1 MKVFKNEEG
10 EVRSGWKILI
20 LFLVEYLLLFIMA
33 NIIGSLVMISRS
45 IRENIY
51 FILMFSQEIVL
62 ILTPILPWKVL
73 FRKDLSLIGLKAL
86 NKKEV
91 KNLILGLVMGIIA
104 ITLVFILILISKSG
118 VLVNSLLEPRF
129 SLSLVLY
136 LILFIFVGFAEE
148 LLSRGYII
156 GAMEVSNNNKWF
168 AIMVSA
174 VIFSL
179 MHYDNNGFSLIPFL
193 NIFLVGILFGVMYVK
208 TKSIWLSTG
217 FHITWNFF
225 QGCIYGMPVSGIT
238 TPKLYEMT
246 FVGNSIL
253 NGGTFGPEG
262 GLIVTMVIILMLVSL
277 VFLIKNKKIH

>member
-20 LFLVEYLLLFIMA
+20 LFLVEYILLFIMA
-33 NIIGSLVMISRS
+33 NIIGSLVVISRS

-51 FILMFSQEIVL
+51 IILMFSQEIVL
-62 ILTPILPWKVL
+62 ILTPILSWKVL
-73 FRKDLSLIGLKAL
+73 FKKDLSLIGLQAL

-91 KNLILGLVMGIIA
+91 KNLILGSVMRIAA
-104 ITLVFILILISKSG
+104 ITLAFILIIISKSG

-129 SLSLVLY
+129 SLSLVVY
-136 LILFIFVGFAEE
+136 FILFIFVGFAEE

-156 GAMEVSNNNKWF
+156 GAMEVSSNNKLF
-168 AIMVSA
+168 AVMVSA

-179 MHYDNNGFSLIPFL
+179 MHYGNNGFSLIPFL
-193 NIFLVGILFGVMYVK
+193 NIFLVGILFGFMYVK

-277 VFLIKNKKIH
+277 IFLIKNKKIQ

>member
-20 LFLVEYLLLFIMA
+20 LFLVEYILLFIMA
-33 NIIGSLVMISRS
+33 NVIGSLVVVSRS

-51 FILMFSQEIVL
+51 IILMFSQEIVL
-62 ILTPILPWKVL
+62 ILTPILSWKVL
-73 FRKDLSLIGLKAL
+73 FKKDLSLIGLKAL

-104 ITLVFILILISKSG
+104 ITLAFILIIISKSG

-129 SLSLVLY
+129 SLSLVVY
-136 LILFIFVGFAEE
+136 FILFIFVGFAEE

-168 AIMVSA
+168 AVMVSA

-179 MHYDNNGFSLIPFL
+179 MHYGNNGFSFIPFL

-208 TKSIWLSTG
+208 TRSIWLSTG

-277 VFLIKNKKIH
+277 IFLIKNKKIQ

>member
-1 MKVFKNEEG
+1 MKIFKNEEG

-20 LFLVEYLLLFIMA
+20 LFLVEYILLFIMA
-33 NIIGSLVMISRS
+33 NVIGSLVVVSRS

-51 FILMFSQEIVL
+51 IILMFSQEIVL
-62 ILTPILPWKVL
+62 ILTPILSWKVL
-73 FRKDLSLIGLKAL
+73 FKKDLSLIGLKAL

-91 KNLILGLVMGIIA
+91 KNLILGLVMGIAA
-104 ITLVFILILISKSG
+104 ITLAFILIIISKSG

-179 MHYDNNGFSLIPFL
+179 MHYGNNGFSLIPFL

-262 GLIVTMVIILMLVSL
+262 GLIVTMVIILMVVSL

>member
-20 LFLVEYLLLFIMA
+20 LFLVEYILLFIMA
-33 NIIGSLVMISRS
+33 NIIGSLVVISRS

-51 FILMFSQEIVL
+51 IILMFSQEIVL
-62 ILTPILPWKVL
+62 ILTPILSWKVL
-73 FRKDLSLIGLKAL
+73 FKKDLSLIGLKAL

-91 KNLILGLVMGIIA
+91 KNLILGSVMGIAA
-104 ITLVFILILISKSG
+104 ITLAFILIIISKSG

-129 SLSLVLY
+129 SLSLVVY
-136 LILFIFVGFAEE
+136 FILFIFVGFAEE

-156 GAMEVSNNNKWF
+156 GAMEVSSNNKLF
-168 AIMVSA
+168 AVMVSA

-179 MHYDNNGFSLIPFL
+179 MHYGNNGFSLIPFL
-193 NIFLVGILFGVMYVK
+193 NIFLVGILFGFMYVK

-262 GLIVTMVIILMLVSL
+262 GLMVIILMLVSL
-277 VFLIKNKKIH
+277 IFLIKNKKIQ

>member
-20 LFLVEYLLLFIMA
+20 LFLVEYILLFIMA
-33 NIIGSLVMISRS
+33 NIIGSLVVISRS

-51 FILMFSQEIVL
+51 IILMFSQEIVL
-62 ILTPILPWKVL
+62 ILTPILSWKVL
-73 FRKDLSLIGLKAL
+73 FKKDLSLIGLKAL

-91 KNLILGLVMGIIA
+91 KNLILGSVMGIAA
-104 ITLVFILILISKSG
+104 ITLAFILIIISKSG

-129 SLSLVLY
+129 SLSLVVY
-136 LILFIFVGFAEE
+136 FILFIFVGFAEE

-156 GAMEVSNNNKWF
+156 GAMEVSSNNKLF
-168 AIMVSA
+168 AVMVSA

-179 MHYDNNGFSLIPFL
+179 MHYGNNGFSLIPFL
-193 NIFLVGILFGVMYVK
+193 NIFLVGILFGFMYVK

>member
-1 MKVFKNEEG
+1 MKVFKNEVG

-20 LFLVEYLLLFIMA
+20 LFLVEYILLFIMA
-33 NIIGSLVMISRS
+33 NIIGTLVVISGS
-45 IRENIY
+45 MRENIY
-51 FILMFSQEIVL
+51 IILMFSQEIVL
-62 ILTPILPWKVL
+62 ILTPILSWKVL
-73 FRKDLSLIGLKAL
+73 FKNDLSLIGLKAL
-86 NKKEV
+86 NKKEI

-104 ITLVFILILISKSG
+104 ITLAFILILLSKSG

-136 LILFIFVGFAEE
+136 LILFILVGFAEE

-156 GAMEVSNNNKWF
+156 GAMEASNNNKWF

-179 MHYDNNGFSLIPFL
+179 MHYGNNGFSLIPFL

>member
-20 LFLVEYLLLFIMA
+20 LFLVEYILLFIMA
-33 NIIGSLVMISRS
+33 NIIGSLVVISRS

-51 FILMFSQEIVL
+51 IILMFSQEIVL
-62 ILTPILPWKVL
+62 ILTPILSWKVL
-73 FRKDLSLIGLKAL
+73 FKKDLSLIGLKDL

-91 KNLILGLVMGIIA
+91 KNLILGSVMGIAA
-104 ITLVFILILISKSG
+104 ITLPFILIIISKSG

-129 SLSLVLY
+129 SLSLVVY
-136 LILFIFVGFAEE
+136 FILFIFVGFAEE

-156 GAMEVSNNNKWF
+156 GAMEVSSNNKLF
-168 AIMVSA
+168 AVMVSA

-179 MHYDNNGFSLIPFL
+179 MHYGNNGFSLIPFL

-277 VFLIKNKKIH
+277 IFLIKNKKIQ

>member
-20 LFLVEYLLLFIMA
+20 LFLVEYILLFIMA
-33 NIIGSLVMISRS
+33 NIIGSLVVISRS

-51 FILMFSQEIVL
+51 IILMFSQEIVL
-62 ILTPILPWKVL
+62 ILTPILSWKVL
-73 FRKDLSLIGLKAL
+73 FKKDLSLIGLKAL

-91 KNLILGLVMGIIA
+91 KNLILGSVMGIAA
-104 ITLVFILILISKSG
+104 ITLAFILIIISKSG

-129 SLSLVLY
+129 SLSLVVY
-136 LILFIFVGFAEE
+136 FILFIFVGFAEE

-156 GAMEVSNNNKWF
+156 GAMEVSSNNKLF
-168 AIMVSA
+168 AVMVSA

-179 MHYDNNGFSLIPFL
+179 MHYGNNGFSLIPFL
-193 NIFLVGILFGVMYVK
+193 NIFLVGILFGFMYVK

-277 VFLIKNKKIH
+277 IFLIKNKKIQ

>member
-20 LFLVEYLLLFIMA
+20 LFLVEYILLFIMA
-33 NIIGSLVMISRS
+33 NIIGSLVVISRS

-51 FILMFSQEIVL
+51 IILMFSQEIVL
-62 ILTPILPWKVL
+62 ILTPILSWKVL
-73 FRKDLSLIGLKAL
+73 FKKDLSLIGLKAL

-91 KNLILGLVMGIIA
+91 KNLILGSVMGIAA
-104 ITLVFILILISKSG
+104 ITLAFILIIISKSG

-129 SLSLVLY
+129 SLSLVVY
-136 LILFIFVGFAEE
+136 FILFIFVGFAEE

-156 GAMEVSNNNKWF
+156 GAMEVSSNNKLF
-168 AIMVSA
+168 AVMVSA

-179 MHYDNNGFSLIPFL
+179 MHYGNNGFSLIPFL
-193 NIFLVGILFGVMYVK
+193 NIFLVGILFGFMYVK

-262 GLIVTMVIILMLVSL
+262 GLIVTMVIILMLISL
-277 VFLIKNKKIH
+277 IFLIKNKKIQ

>member
-33 NIIGSLVMISRS
+33 NIIGSLVMISTS

-62 ILTPILPWKVL
+62 ILTPILSWKVL
-73 FRKDLSLIGLKAL
+73 FKKDLSLIGLKAL

-225 QGCIYGMPVSGIT
+225 QGCIYGMPV
-238 TPKLYEMT
+238 
-246 FVGNSIL
+246 V
-253 NGGTFGPEG
+253 
-262 GLIVTMVIILMLVSL
+262 V
-277 VFLIKNKKIH
+277 

>member
-20 LFLVEYLLLFIMA
+20 LFLVEYILLFIMA
-33 NIIGSLVMISRS
+33 NIIGSLVVISGS
-45 IRENIY
+45 MRENIY
-51 FILMFSQEIVL
+51 IILMFSQEIVL
-62 ILTPILPWKVL
+62 ILTPILSWKVL
-73 FRKDLSLIGLKAL
+73 FKNDLSLIGLKAL
-86 NKKEV
+86 NKKEI

-104 ITLVFILILISKSG
+104 ITLAFILILLSKSG

-136 LILFIFVGFAEE
+136 LILFILVGFAEE

-156 GAMEVSNNNKWF
+156 GAMEASNNNKWF

-179 MHYDNNGFSLIPFL
+179 MHYGNNGFSFIPFL

>member
-20 LFLVEYLLLFIMA
+20 LFLVEYILLFIMA
-33 NIIGSLVMISRS
+33 NIIGSLVVISRS

-51 FILMFSQEIVL
+51 IILMFSQEIVL
-62 ILTPILPWKVL
+62 ILTPILSWKVL
-73 FRKDLSLIGLKAL
+73 FKKDLSLIGLKAL

-91 KNLILGLVMGIIA
+91 KNLILGSVMGIAA
-104 ITLVFILILISKSG
+104 ITLAFILIIISKSG

-129 SLSLVLY
+129 SLSLVVY
-136 LILFIFVGFAEE
+136 FILFIFVGFAEE

-156 GAMEVSNNNKWF
+156 GAMEVSSNNKLF
-168 AIMVSA
+168 AVMVSA

-179 MHYDNNGFSLIPFL
+179 MHYGNNGFSLIPFL
-193 NIFLVGILFGVMYVK
+193 NIFLVGILFGFMYVK

-253 NGGTFGPEG
+253 NGGTFGLEG

-277 VFLIKNKKIH
+277 IFLIKNKKIQ

>member
-20 LFLVEYLLLFIMA
+20 LFLVEYILLFIMA
-33 NIIGSLVMISRS
+33 NIIGSLVVISRS

-51 FILMFSQEIVL
+51 IILMFSQEIVL
-62 ILTPILPWKVL
+62 ILTPILSWKVL
-73 FRKDLSLIGLKAL
+73 FKKDLSLIGLKAL

-91 KNLILGLVMGIIA
+91 KNLILGLVMGIAA
-104 ITLVFILILISKSG
+104 ITLAFILIIISKSG

-129 SLSLVLY
+129 SLSLVVY
-136 LILFIFVGFAEE
+136 FILFIFVGFAEE

-156 GAMEVSNNNKWF
+156 GAMGVSSNNKWF
-168 AIMVSA
+168 AVMVSA

-179 MHYDNNGFSLIPFL
+179 MHYGNNGFSLIPFL
-193 NIFLVGILFGVMYVK
+193 NIFLVGILFGFMYVK

-277 VFLIKNKKIH
+277 IFLIKNKKIQ

>member
-1 MKVFKNEEG
+1 MKIFKNEEG

-20 LFLVEYLLLFIMA
+20 LFLVEYILLFIMA
-33 NIIGSLVMISRS
+33 NVIGSLVVVSRS

-51 FILMFSQEIVL
+51 IILMFSQEIVL
-62 ILTPILPWKVL
+62 ILTPILSWKVL
-73 FRKDLSLIGLKAL
+73 FKKDLSLIGLKAL

-91 KNLILGLVMGIIA
+91 KNLILGLVMGIAA
-104 ITLVFILILISKSG
+104 ITLAFILIIISKSG

-179 MHYDNNGFSLIPFL
+179 MHYGNNGFSLIPFL

-246 FVGNSIL
+246 CVGNSIL

-262 GLIVTMVIILMLVSL
+262 GLIVTMVIILMVVSL

>member
-20 LFLVEYLLLFIMA
+20 LFLVEYILLFIMA
-33 NIIGSLVMISRS
+33 NIIGSLVVISGS
-45 IRENIY
+45 VRENIY
-51 FILMFSQEIVL
+51 IILMFSQEIVL
-62 ILTPILPWKVL
+62 ILTPILSWKVL
-73 FRKDLSLIGLKAL
+73 FKNDLSLIGLKVL

-104 ITLVFILILISKSG
+104 ITLAFILILLSKSG

-136 LILFIFVGFAEE
+136 LILFILVGFAEE

-156 GAMEVSNNNKWF
+156 GAMEASNNNKWF

-179 MHYDNNGFSLIPFL
+179 MHYGNNGFSLIPFL

>member
-20 LFLVEYLLLFIMA
+20 LFLVEYILLFIMA
-33 NIIGSLVMISRS
+33 NIIGSFVIISS
-45 IRENIY
+45 YIRENIY
-51 FILMFSQEIVL
+51 FTLMFSQEIVL
-62 ILTPILPWKVL
+62 ILTPILSWKVL
-73 FRKDLSLIGLKAL
+73 FKKDLSLIGLKAL
-86 NKKEV
+86 NKKEI

-104 ITLVFILILISKSG
+104 ITLAFILILISKSG

-179 MHYDNNGFSLIPFL
+179 MHYGNNGFSFIPFL

-208 TKSIWLSTG
+208 TRSIWLSTG

>member
-20 LFLVEYLLLFIMA
+20 LFLVEYILLFIMA
-33 NIIGSLVMISRS
+33 NIIGSLVVISRS

-51 FILMFSQEIVL
+51 IILMFSQEIVL
-62 ILTPILPWKVL
+62 ILTPILSWKVL
-73 FRKDLSLIGLKAL
+73 FKKDLSLIGLKAL

-91 KNLILGLVMGIIA
+91 KNLILGSVMGIAA
-104 ITLVFILILISKSG
+104 ITLAFILIIISKSG

-129 SLSLVLY
+129 SLSLVVY
-136 LILFIFVGFAEE
+136 FILFIFVGFAEE

-156 GAMEVSNNNKWF
+156 GAMEVSSNNKLF
-168 AIMVSA
+168 AVMVSA

-179 MHYDNNGFSLIPFL
+179 MHYGNNGFSLIPFL
-193 NIFLVGILFGVMYVK
+193 NIFLVGILFGFMYVK

-262 GLIVTMVIILMLVSL
+262 GLIVTIVIILMLVSL
-277 VFLIKNKKIH
+277 IFLIKNKKIQ

>member
-20 LFLVEYLLLFIMA
+20 LFLVEYILLFIMA
-33 NIIGSLVMISRS
+33 NIIGSLVVISGS
-45 IRENIY
+45 MRENIY
-51 FILMFSQEIVL
+51 IILMFSQEIVL
-62 ILTPILPWKVL
+62 ILTPILSWKVL
-73 FRKDLSLIGLKAL
+73 FKNDLSLIGLKSL
-86 NKKEV
+86 NKKEI

-104 ITLVFILILISKSG
+104 ITLAFILILLSKSG

-136 LILFIFVGFAEE
+136 LILFILVGFAEE

-156 GAMEVSNNNKWF
+156 GAMEASNNNKWF

-179 MHYDNNGFSLIPFL
+179 MHYGNNGFSFIPFL

>member
-20 LFLVEYLLLFIMA
+20 LFLVEYILLFIMA
-33 NIIGSLVMISRS
+33 NIIGSLVVISGYM
-45 IRENIY
+45 RENIY
-51 FILMFSQEIVL
+51 IILMFSQEIVL
-62 ILTPILPWKVL
+62 ILTPILSWKVL
-73 FRKDLSLIGLKAL
+73 FKNDLSLIGLKAL
-86 NKKEV
+86 NKKEI

-104 ITLVFILILISKSG
+104 ITLAFILILLSKSG

-136 LILFIFVGFAEE
+136 LILFILVGFAEE

-156 GAMEVSNNNKWF
+156 GAMEASNNNKWF

-179 MHYDNNGFSLIPFL
+179 MHYGNNGFSFIPFL

>member
-20 LFLVEYLLLFIMA
+20 LFLVEYILLFIMA
-33 NIIGSLVMISRS
+33 NIIGSLVVISRS

-51 FILMFSQEIVL
+51 IILMFSQEIVL
-62 ILTPILPWKVL
+62 ILTPILSWKVL
-73 FRKDLSLIGLKAL
+73 FKKDLSLIGLKAL

-91 KNLILGLVMGIIA
+91 KNLILGSVMGIAA
-104 ITLVFILILISKSG
+104 ITLAFILIIISKSG

-129 SLSLVLY
+129 SLSLVVY
-136 LILFIFVGFAEE
+136 FILFIFVGFTEE

-156 GAMEVSNNNKWF
+156 GAMEVSSNNKLF
-168 AIMVSA
+168 AVMVSA

-179 MHYDNNGFSLIPFL
+179 MHYGNNGFSLIPFL
-193 NIFLVGILFGVMYVK
+193 NIFLVGILFGFMYVK

-277 VFLIKNKKIH
+277 IFLIKNKKIQ

>member
-20 LFLVEYLLLFIMA
+20 LFLVEYILLFIMA
-33 NIIGSLVMISRS
+33 NIIGSLVVISGS
-45 IRENIY
+45 VRENIY
-51 FILMFSQEIVL
+51 IILMFSQEIVL
-62 ILTPILPWKVL
+62 ILTPILSWKVL
-73 FRKDLSLIGLKAL
+73 FKNDLSLIGLKVL

-104 ITLVFILILISKSG
+104 ITLAFILILLSKSG

-136 LILFIFVGFAEE
+136 LILFILVGFAEE

-156 GAMEVSNNNKWF
+156 GAMEASNNNKWF

-179 MHYDNNGFSLIPFL
+179 MHYGNNGFSFIPFL

>member
-20 LFLVEYLLLFIMA
+20 LFLVEYILLFIMA
-33 NIIGSLVMISRS
+33 NIIGSLVVISGS
-45 IRENIY
+45 MRENIY
-51 FILMFSQEIVL
+51 IILMFSQEIVL
-62 ILTPILPWKVL
+62 ILTPILSWKVL
-73 FRKDLSLIGLKAL
+73 FKNDLSLIGLKAL
-86 NKKEV
+86 NKKEI

-104 ITLVFILILISKSG
+104 ITLAFILILLSKSG

-136 LILFIFVGFAEE
+136 LILFILVGFAEE

-156 GAMEVSNNNKWF
+156 GAMEASNNNKWF

-179 MHYDNNGFSLIPFL
+179 MHYGNNGFSLIPFL

>member
-20 LFLVEYLLLFIMA
+20 LFLVEYILLFIMA
-33 NIIGSLVMISRS
+33 NVIGSLVVVSRS
-45 IRENIY
+45 TRENIY
-51 FILMFSQEIVL
+51 IILMFSQEIVL
-62 ILTPILPWKVL
+62 ILTPILSWKVL
-73 FRKDLSLIGLKAL
+73 FKKDLSLIGLKAL

-91 KNLILGLVMGIIA
+91 KNLILGLVMGIAA
-104 ITLVFILILISKSG
+104 ITLAFILIIISKSG

-129 SLSLVLY
+129 SLSLVVY
-136 LILFIFVGFAEE
+136 FILFIFVGFAEE

-156 GAMEVSNNNKWF
+156 GAMEVSSNNKLF
-168 AIMVSA
+168 AVMVSA

-179 MHYDNNGFSLIPFL
+179 MHYGNNGFSLIPFL
-193 NIFLVGILFGVMYVK
+193 NIFLVGILFGFMYVK

-277 VFLIKNKKIH
+277 IFLIKNKKIQ

>member
-104 ITLVFILILISKSG
+104 ITLAFILILISKSG

-148 LLSRGYII
+148 LLS
-156 GAMEVSNNNKWF
+156 
-168 AIMVSA
+168 
-174 VIFSL
+174 
-179 MHYDNNGFSLIPFL
+179 
-193 NIFLVGILFGVMYVK
+193 
-208 TKSIWLSTG
+208 
-217 FHITWNFF
+217 
-225 QGCIYGMPVSGIT
+225 
-238 TPKLYEMT
+238 
-246 FVGNSIL
+246 
-253 NGGTFGPEG
+253 
-262 GLIVTMVIILMLVSL
+262 
-277 VFLIKNKKIH
+277 

>member
-1 MKVFKNEEG
+1 MKAFKNEEG

-20 LFLVEYLLLFIMA
+20 LFLVEYILLFIMA
-33 NIIGSLVMISRS
+33 NIIGSLVVISGS
-45 IRENIY
+45 MRENIY
-51 FILMFSQEIVL
+51 IILMFSQEIVL
-62 ILTPILPWKVL
+62 ILTPILSWKVL
-73 FRKDLSLIGLKAL
+73 FKKDLSLIGLKAL
-86 NKKEV
+86 NKKEI
-91 KNLILGLVMGIIA
+91 KNLILGLIMGIIA
-104 ITLVFILILISKSG
+104 ITLAFILILLSKSG

-129 SLSLVLY
+129 SLSLVIY

-156 GAMEVSNNNKWF
+156 GAMEASNNNKWF

-179 MHYDNNGFSLIPFL
+179 MHYGNNGFSLIPFL

-208 TKSIWLSTG
+208 TRSIWLSTG

>member
-20 LFLVEYLLLFIMA
+20 LFLVEYILLFIMA
-33 NIIGSLVMISRS
+33 NIIGSLVVISGS
-45 IRENIY
+45 MRENIY
-51 FILMFSQEIVL
+51 IILMFSQEIVL
-62 ILTPILPWKVL
+62 ILTPILSWKVL
-73 FRKDLSLIGLKAL
+73 FKNDLSLIGLKVL
-86 NKKEV
+86 NKKEI

-104 ITLVFILILISKSG
+104 ITLAFILILLSKSG

-129 SLSLVLY
+129 SLSLFLY
-136 LILFIFVGFAEE
+136 LILFILVGFAEE

-156 GAMEVSNNNKWF
+156 GAMEASNNNKWF

-179 MHYDNNGFSLIPFL
+179 MHYGNNGFSLIPFL

>member
-33 NIIGSLVMISRS
+33 NIIGSLVMISTS

-62 ILTPILPWKVL
+62 ILTPILSWKVL
-73 FRKDLSLIGLKAL
+73 FKKDLSLIGLKAL

-104 ITLVFILILISKSG
+104 ITLVFIPILISKSG

-262 GLIVTMVIILMLVSL
+262 GLIVTMVIIVTISPL

>member
-20 LFLVEYLLLFIMA
+20 LFLVEYILLFIMA
-33 NIIGSLVMISRS
+33 NIIGSLVVISRS

-51 FILMFSQEIVL
+51 IILMFSQEIVL
-62 ILTPILPWKVL
+62 ILTPILSWKVL
-73 FRKDLSLIGLKAL
+73 FKKDLSLIGLKAL

-91 KNLILGLVMGIIA
+91 KNLILGLVMGIAA
-104 ITLVFILILISKSG
+104 ITLAFILIIISKSG

-129 SLSLVLY
+129 SLSLVVY
-136 LILFIFVGFAEE
+136 FILFIFVGFAEE

-156 GAMEVSNNNKWF
+156 GAMEVSSNNKWF
-168 AIMVSA
+168 AVMVSA

-179 MHYDNNGFSLIPFL
+179 MHYGNNWFSLIPFL
-193 NIFLVGILFGVMYVK
+193 NIFLVGILFGFMYVK

-277 VFLIKNKKIH
+277 IFLIKNKKIQ

>member
-20 LFLVEYLLLFIMA
+20 LFLVEYILLFIMA
-33 NIIGSLVMISRS
+33 NIIGSLVVISRS

-51 FILMFSQEIVL
+51 IILMFSQEIVL
-62 ILTPILPWKVL
+62 ILTPILSWKVL
-73 FRKDLSLIGLKAL
+73 FKKDLSLIGLKAL

-91 KNLILGLVMGIIA
+91 KNLILGSVMGIAA
-104 ITLVFILILISKSG
+104 ITLAFILIIISKSG
-118 VLVNSLLEPRF
+118 VLVNSLIEPRF
-129 SLSLVLY
+129 SLSLVVY
-136 LILFIFVGFAEE
+136 FILFIFVGFAEE

-156 GAMEVSNNNKWF
+156 GAMEVSSNNKLF
-168 AIMVSA
+168 AVMVSA

-179 MHYDNNGFSLIPFL
+179 MHYGNNGFSLIPFL
-193 NIFLVGILFGVMYVK
+193 NIFLVGILFGFMYVK

-277 VFLIKNKKIH
+277 IFLIKNKKIQ

>member
-1 MKVFKNEEG
+1 MKIFKNEEG

-20 LFLVEYLLLFIMA
+20 LFLVEYILLFIMA
-33 NIIGSLVMISRS
+33 NVIGSLVVVSRS

-51 FILMFSQEIVL
+51 IILMFSQEIVL
-62 ILTPILPWKVL
+62 ILTPILSWKVL
-73 FRKDLSLIGLKAL
+73 FKKDLSLIGLKAL

-91 KNLILGLVMGIIA
+91 KNLILGSVMGIAA
-104 ITLVFILILISKSG
+104 ITLAFILIIISKSG

-179 MHYDNNGFSLIPFL
+179 MHYGNNGFSLIPFL

-262 GLIVTMVIILMLVSL
+262 GLIVTMVIILMVVSL

>member
-20 LFLVEYLLLFIMA
+20 LFLVEYILLFIMA
-33 NIIGSLVMISRS
+33 NIIGSLVVISGS
-45 IRENIY
+45 MRENIY
-51 FILMFSQEIVL
+51 IILMFSQEIVL
-62 ILTPILPWKVL
+62 ILTPILSWKVL
-73 FRKDLSLIGLKAL
+73 FKNDLSLIGLKAL
-86 NKKEV
+86 NKKEI

-104 ITLVFILILISKSG
+104 ITLAFILILLSKSG

-136 LILFIFVGFAEE
+136 LILFILVGFAEE

-156 GAMEVSNNNKWF
+156 GAMEASNNNKWF

-179 MHYDNNGFSLIPFL
+179 MHYGNNGFSLIPFL

-246 FVGNSIL
+246 FVGNPIL

>member
-20 LFLVEYLLLFIMA
+20 LFLVEYILLFIMA
-33 NIIGSLVMISRS
+33 NIIGSLVVISGS
-45 IRENIY
+45 MRENIY
-51 FILMFSQEIVL
+51 IILMFSQEIVL
-62 ILTPILPWKVL
+62 ILTPILSWKVL
-73 FRKDLSLIGLKAL
+73 FKNDLSLIGLKSL
-86 NKKEV
+86 NKKEI

-104 ITLVFILILISKSG
+104 ITLAFILILLSKSG

-136 LILFIFVGFAEE
+136 LILFILVGFAEE

-156 GAMEVSNNNKWF
+156 GAMEASNNNKWF

-179 MHYDNNGFSLIPFL
+179 MHYGNNGFSLIPFL

>member
-20 LFLVEYLLLFIMA
+20 LFLVEYILLFIMA
-33 NIIGSLVMISRS
+33 NIIGSLVVISRS

-51 FILMFSQEIVL
+51 IILMFSQEIVL
-62 ILTPILPWKVL
+62 ILTPILSWKVL
-73 FRKDLSLIGLKAL
+73 FKKDLSLIGLKAL

-91 KNLILGLVMGIIA
+91 KNLILGSVMGIAA
-104 ITLVFILILISKSG
+104 ITLAFILIIISKSG

-129 SLSLVLY
+129 SLSLVVY
-136 LILFIFVGFAEE
+136 FILFIFVGFAEE

-156 GAMEVSNNNKWF
+156 GAMEVSSNNKWF
-168 AIMVSA
+168 AVMVSA

-179 MHYDNNGFSLIPFL
+179 MHYGNNGFSLIPFL
-193 NIFLVGILFGVMYVK
+193 NIFLVGILFGFMYVK

-277 VFLIKNKKIH
+277 IFLIKNKKIQ

>member
-20 LFLVEYLLLFIMA
+20 LFLVEYILLFIMA
-33 NIIGSLVMISRS
+33 NIIGSLVVISRS

-51 FILMFSQEIVL
+51 IILMFSQEIVL
-62 ILTPILPWKVL
+62 ILTPILSWKVL
-73 FRKDLSLIGLKAL
+73 FKKDLSLIGLKAL

-91 KNLILGLVMGIIA
+91 KNLILGLVMGIAA
-104 ITLVFILILISKSG
+104 ITLAFILTIISKSG

-129 SLSLVLY
+129 SLSLVVY
-136 LILFIFVGFAEE
+136 FILFIFVGFAEE

-156 GAMEVSNNNKWF
+156 GAMEVSSNNKWF
-168 AIMVSA
+168 AVMVSA

-179 MHYDNNGFSLIPFL
+179 MHYGNNGFSLIPFL
-193 NIFLVGILFGVMYVK
+193 NIFLVGILFGFMYVK

-277 VFLIKNKKIH
+277 IFLIKNKKIQ